1 MVKFIGL
8 EGRLE
13 EKINSPFLS
22 GKNPDNA
29 WGLAMLLSGIYKD
42 EDTFRDYMNKH
53 FGAGPRTGADGP
65 IPAEWPMPGKWYSTY
80 KDVFVKARE
89 LLTSPNFQVNAQSV
103 CFLESALA
111 QVDTQEGKLREAHG
125 DSYKQGKMGLVEDDF
140 NYLRGLIHHQVSS
153 LYLRPENRNG
163 RKVAMDLPFQ
173 AFSFEKRE
181 IEKRR
186 RTVLDPYVDDTSFV
200 NRAPEILGIIS
211 NGAAEFGGVFI
222 FTQPDISKAFR
233 TYDAAARRWISNHPD
248 RMGAQDWKDIE
259 TTRSLLGVR
268 AAYQLEHDVPEP
280 NLPFQAYL
288 AQLLRNGRLTQEG
301 GVITDYGTVFMDSLK
316 RAGQGAVVAGL
327 TDPSPFSL
335 TTRLDV
341 PVEIMASSQPRLSD
355 SSRSPQRSYSVKIH
369 PAPVPQAHYQPSAP
383 IQKPASGLGSLLGGK
398 VKSFFSGIG
407 ARLGFY

>member
-103 CFLESALA
+103 

-268 AAYQLEHDVPEP
+268 GL
-280 NLPFQAYL
+280 
-288 AQLLRNGRLTQEG
+288 
-301 GVITDYGTVFMDSLK
+301 YGFPK
-316 RAGQGAVVAGL
+316 K
-327 TDPSPFSL
+327 
-335 TTRLDV
+335 
-341 PVEIMASSQPRLSD
+341 
-355 SSRSPQRSYSVKIH
+355 SRTGCCCSWID
-369 PAPVPQAHYQPSAP
+369 
-383 IQKPASGLGSLLGGK
+383 
-398 VKSFFSGIG
+398 
-407 ARLGFY
+407 